1 MFMTEK
7 EFNKTVD
14 LLSGRVEPGSLLA
27 GLKVW
32 AREDLQV
39 EVYNYFCDHTSN
51 GLLRLRLVL
60 WDNAVERKMCDGPN
74 LDKKKQAL
82 IAEKFSQL
90 ARLHNVHSEY
100 WDAKDIFVCYETIRD
115 EIQKDILD
123 RAGAGIRNIQHPDI
137 WKIEIFFEGIHIFYE
152 TDEQVL
158 RNREN
163 GVSDE
168 IKRQCTQ
175 FVKMYDVHNAFPDG
189 ANCTFT
195 SHQTLDE
202 KYQGNMFYYYK
213 G

>member
-7 EFNKTVD
+7 EFNETVD

-27 GLKVW
+27 GIKVW
-32 AREDLQV
+32 AREALEV
-39 EVYNYFCDHTSN
+39 EVYNYFCDRTSN

-60 WDNAVERKMCDGPN
+60 WDFTVERKMHEGPN
-74 LDKKKQAL
+74 LDKKKQELA
-82 IAEKFSQL
+82 AEKFAEL
-90 ARLHNVHSEY
+90 ARLHHVHNEY

-115 EIQKDILD
+115 EIQKDILK
-123 RAGAGIRNIQHPDI
+123 RAGAGIRNILHPDI

-152 TDEQVL
+152 TDEQIL
-158 RNREN
+158 RNQEN
-163 GVSDE
+163 GTSDE
-168 IKRQCTQ
+168 IRRQCTQ

-202 KYQGNMFYYYK
+202 KYGGNMFNYYR